1 MRGLARRGG
10 RPTNRERAE
19 REGPQGA
26 LLRALGHET
35 RRRIVLMLA
44 ESPLPVHAIAE
55 AFDVSRPMVSKHLRA
70 LAQAGLVEAQAAG
83 RERRY
88 RLLRTPEARTAV
100 ALSRADADYARA
112 LERLRDHLGP

>member
-26 LLRALGHET
+26 LLRALSHET

-44 ESPLPVHAIAE
+44 QGPLPVHAIAE

-70 LAQAGLVEAQAAG
+70 LVEAGLAEGQLVG

-88 RLLRTPEARTAV
+88 RLLETPAARMAV
-100 ALSRADADYARA
+100 ALSRADEEYAAA
-112 LERLRDHLGP
+112 LERLRERLGP